1 VTGTLWPV
9 GRFFFTPGD
18 WISDHTSARLR
29 RAIIFWALVVI
40 VIAGIATY
48 PARANIGVLW
58 ALSVFALILGCI
70 VALFAETPVET
81 EDE

>member
-1 VTGTLWPV
+1 VSRVL
-9 GRFFFTPGD
+9 FAPGD
-18 WISDHTSARLR
+18 WISDKTSARLR

-40 VIAGIATY
+40 VIVGIGTY